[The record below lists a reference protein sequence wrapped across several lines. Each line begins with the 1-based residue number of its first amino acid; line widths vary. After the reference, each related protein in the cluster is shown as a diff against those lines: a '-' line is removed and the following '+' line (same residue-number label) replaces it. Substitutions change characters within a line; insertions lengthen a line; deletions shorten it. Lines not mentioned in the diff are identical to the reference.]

1 MLRTTDDVLE
11 GLRARKD
18 ALGLSNAAAEEW
30 AGLTSGHFDKAYS
43 GHFDKAYIAPL
54 NAARATNRQAGLGK
68 AA

>member
-11 GLRARKD
+11 TLRARKD
-18 ALGLSNAAAEEW
+18 ALGLSNAAVEEL
-30 AGLTSGHFDKAYS
+30 AGLTS

-54 NAARATNRQAGLGK
+54 NAARATNRQAGLSK